1 MNLKQNFLMNYLET
15 LNFGSNKLKL
25 KNISSHILDSELLL
39 SFTLNLPREKILT
52 NLNEKIKKQKFNI
65 YKRLLS
71 RREKNEPI
79 AYIIK
84 KKEFWRNIF
93 YVNKNVLIPRPETEL
108 IVEEVLKVLKI
119 SSSKRLLEVGTGS
132 GCIIVSILQERLNC
146 CATAI
151 DISKKALNIAK
162 FNAKMHHL
170 TDKIK
175 FIHNDIDK
183 FQDNKYDFIIS
194 NPPYIEKFNISRL
207 EENIKLFEPNQALE
221 AGVDG
226 FREIK
231 KLIKK
236 SKKLLKINGK
246 LIFEIGKS
254 QHTNAKKM
262 LLDNGY
268 YINKVIKDFSSIPRV
283 IVSTNIM

>member
-1 MNLKQNFLMNYLET
+1 MNYLET

-194 NPPYIEKFNISRL
+194 NPPYIEKFNLSRL

-254 QHTNAKKM
+254 HHTNAKKM

>member
-1 MNLKQNFLMNYLET
+1 MNYLET

-132 GCIIVSILQERLNC
+132 WCIIVSILQERLNC

>member
-1 MNLKQNFLMNYLET
+1 MNYLET

-151 DISKKALNIAK
+151 DLSKKALNIAK

>member
-1 MNLKQNFLMNYLET
+1 VNRL
-15 LNFGSNKLKL
+15 
-25 KNISSHILDSELLL
+25 IL
-39 SFTLNLPREKILT
+39 IL
-52 NLNEKIKKQKFNI
+52 I
-65 YKRLLS
+65 
-71 RREKNEPI
+71 
-79 AYIIK
+79 
-84 KKEFWRNIF
+84 
-93 YVNKNVLIPRPETEL
+93 
-108 IVEEVLKVLKI
+108 EVLKVLKI
-119 SSSKRLLEVGTGS
+119 GSSKRLLEIGTGS

-175 FIHNDIDK
+175 FINNDIDK
-183 FQDNKYDFIIS
+183 FNDNKYDFIVS
-194 NPPYIEKFNISRL
+194 NPPYINKFNISRL
-207 EENIKLFEPNQALE
+207 DKDVKLYEPNQALE

-226 FREIK
+226 LREIK
-231 KLIKK
+231 KIIKK

-246 LIFEIGKS
+246 LIFEIGES
-254 QHTNAKKM
+254 QQINAKKM
-262 LLDNGY
+262 LIDNGY

>member
-1 MNLKQNFLMNYLET
+1 MNYLET

-25 KNISSHILDSELLL
+25 KNIRSHILDSELLL
-39 SFTLNLPREKILT
+39 SFTLNLSREKILI

-119 SSSKRLLEVGTGS
+119 GSSKRLLEIGTGS
-132 GCIIVSILQERLNC
+132 GCIILSILQERLNC

-175 FIHNDIDK
+175 FINNDIDK
-183 FQDNKYDFIIS
+183 FNDNEFNFVIS
-194 NPPYIEKFNISRL
+194 NPPYINKFNISRL
-207 EENIKLFEPNQALE
+207 DKDVKLFEPNQALE

-226 FREIK
+226 LREIK

-246 LIFEIGKS
+246 LIFEIGES
-254 QHTNAKKM
+254 QQINAKKM
-262 LLDNGY
+262 LIDNGY
-268 YINKVIKDFSSIPRV
+268 YINKVIKDLSSIPRV

>member
-1 MNLKQNFLMNYLET
+1 MNYLET

-39 SFTLNLPREKILT
+39 SFTLNLSREKILI

-84 KKEFWRNIF
+84 KKEFWRNMF

-119 SSSKRLLEVGTGS
+119 GSSKRLLEIGTGS

-175 FIHNDIDK
+175 FINNDIDK
-183 FQDNKYDFIIS
+183 FNDNKYDFIVS
-194 NPPYIEKFNISRL
+194 NPPYINKFNISRL
-207 EENIKLFEPNQALE
+207 DKDVKLYEPNQALE

-226 FREIK
+226 LREIK
-231 KLIKK
+231 KINKK
-236 SKKLLKINGK
+236 RKKLLKINGK
-246 LIFEIGKS
+246 LIFEIGES
-254 QHTNAKKM
+254 QQINAKKM
-262 LLDNGY
+262 LIDNGY

>member
-1 MNLKQNFLMNYLET
+1 MNYLET

-175 FIHNDIDK
+175 FINNDIDK
-183 FQDNKYDFIIS
+183 FNDNKYDFIVS
-194 NPPYIEKFNISRL
+194 NPPYINKFNISRL
-207 EENIKLFEPNQALE
+207 DKDVKLYEPNQALE

-226 FREIK
+226 LREIK
-231 KLIKK
+231 KIIKK

-246 LIFEIGKS
+246 LIFEIGES
-254 QHTNAKKM
+254 QQINAKKM
-262 LLDNGY
+262 LINNGY